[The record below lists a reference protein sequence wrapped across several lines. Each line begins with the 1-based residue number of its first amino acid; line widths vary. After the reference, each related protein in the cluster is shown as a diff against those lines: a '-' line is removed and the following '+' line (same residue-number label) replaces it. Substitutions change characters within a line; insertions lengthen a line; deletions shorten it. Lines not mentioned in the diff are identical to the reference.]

1 VKAAAVAEGAV
12 EEQAEEDAVPTAVG
26 VADVAAEAPAVGVAE
41 AAIDPAPART
51 DTGVNERAGA
61 VTLSFLLV

>member
-41 AAIDPAPART
+41 AAIDPAPCPLALILELTSGRAR
-51 DTGVNERAGA
+51 
-61 VTLSFLLV
+61 